1 MSGWSNWPH
10 PVGKFV
16 GRDGVLRFGDRC
28 FWSKESAKFAGRWV
42 SVRLPKEGD
51 QMVTF
56 WSGDEEKARKY
67 VAHLMADTGFVL
79 PSYAGKM
86 IAEARA
92 EGEARAASIV
102 RLQADLLM
110 QLLDDLVEDRRV
122 GVFTRIFG
130 KTMRQIE
137 LVKQRFAKGGIG
149 ADQGCADGDLER
161 AQRIDA
167 RLRLAQRIFEV
178 GKFGVG
184 VQGESPSVGDKEA
197 NRAGSA
203 AHRLSGGAQ

>member
-1 MSGWSNWPH
+1 MNGWSNWPH

-16 GRDGVLRFGDRC
+16 GKDGSLRFGNHR
-28 FWSKESAKFAGRWV
+28 FWSKDSARFAGRCV

-86 IAEARA
+86 MAEARA

-122 GVFTRIFG
+122 GVFTRIFR
-130 KTMRQIE
+130 KAMRQIE

-161 AQRIDA
+161 AQRIEA

-184 VQGESPSVGDKEA
+184 VQGESPAVGEEKASETKTP
-197 NRAGSA
+197 
-203 AHRLSGGAQ
+203 AHRLSGGAK